1 MDRAARM
8 SRVKLCAQ
16 RVETH
21 ISISQ
26 TRCDPRGC
34 FKLMSVRDFSHKRS
48 YHCDHKQWSLASTRK
63 CHCSIAQDVYC
74 VMQETIMPE
83 SMLPTTSRG

>member
-1 MDRAARM
+1 M
-8 SRVKLCAQ
+8 SRLKLCAQ

-34 FKLMSVRDFSHKRS
+34 FKLMSVRDFTHKDRTIVIINNG
-48 YHCDHKQWSLASTRK
+48 LLRAREK
-63 CHCSIAQDVYC
+63 CHCSIVQDVYC

-83 SMLPTTSRG
+83 SMLSTTSRG